1 MSDLTASSRFPRSRI
16 PRVRPSLSRLDPK
29 SETTPRIFSDISIGI
44 VIPKLDTSLPAVAM
58 GFVPRA
64 TLLAPLLIAAGL
76 VSATPFPRD
85 DLHDAGYSY
94 LMMRDCDSY
103 CGADNQMCCGKGQ
116 SCTTLDNDIATCVGG
131 GGGGFGGYTTTWTE
145 TRTFTSTIQT
155 HWAPAPEPTKGAIC
169 IPQAPEQEPCGTVCC
184 AGWQSC
190 AYDGQCAS
198 KPGYDAPS
206 TIIVTTDGKVTTRY
220 SAPYRITGTT
230 VVTTTGVQST
240 ETETVTEDATSTN
253 SGDAAEATET
263 DENGEP
269 IGDDDG
275 GTGGGGLSAGAIAGI
290 VIGTIAGVMLL
301 CLLAFCCIVRG
312 CWALICGGRNK
323 EKRER
328 VEVEESYYHG
338 SRPPPP
344 PARNSGWFGFGRSDR
359 PKSPRRVDEKKD
371 SSGKWWLGLAG
382 AAATMLALLN
392 LRKDKKKPDRK
403 SGSRS
408 RYSDNSSYFYSDSS
422 PSKFTVQLM
431 LKPNPFDQLTN
442 LHCFRQRIFPQNPS
456 YTPDPT

>member
-1 MSDLTASSRFPRSRI
+1 M
-16 PRVRPSLSRLDPK
+16 
-29 SETTPRIFSDISIGI
+29 
-44 VIPKLDTSLPAVAM
+44 
-58 GFVPRA
+58 
-64 TLLAPLLIAAGL
+64 LLAPLLIAAGL
-76 VSATPFPRD
+76 VSASPLPRD

-103 CGADNQMCCGKGQ
+103 CGSDNQMCCGKGE
-116 SCTTLDNDIATCVGG
+116 SCQTLDGNVATCIGA
-131 GGGGFGGYTTTWTE
+131 GGFAGGYTTTWTE

-155 HWAPAPEPTKGAIC
+155 HWAPAPEPTAGAMC
-169 IPQAPEQEPCGTVCC
+169 IPQAPEQEACGTVCC

-198 KPGYDAPS
+198 KPGYDEPS
-206 TIIVTTDGKVTTRY
+206 TIVVTTDGKVTTRY

-230 VVTTTGVQST
+230 VVTTTEVQST
-240 ETETVTEDATSTN
+240 NTETVTETGSSTN
-253 SGDAAEATET
+253 SGDAAGATET

-269 IGDDDG
+269 IENDDDG

-290 VIGTIAGVMLL
+290 VIGALAGVMLL

-312 CWALICGGRNK
+312 CWALIFGGKKDK

-328 VEVEESYYHG
+328 VEYEESYYRG

-344 PARNSGWFGFGRSDR
+344 ARNTGWFGFGRGDR
-359 PKSPRRVDEKKD
+359 PKSPRRSEKKD

-392 LRKDKKKPDRK
+392 LRKDKKKPERK
-403 SGSRS
+403 GGSRS
-408 RYSDNSSYFYSDSS
+408 RYSNSSYFYSDSS
-422 PSKFTVQLM
+422 PSKSSSAIHVDLESFE
-431 LKPNPFDQLTN
+431 LKTDSSRTGSASSGRRTHRSHRTRRSDGSRSQSGYT
-442 LHCFRQRIFPQNPS
+442 RRPS
-456 YTPDPT
+456 SRMPPSRGPSRAPSRRPDSDYR